1 MDGQP
6 PEPEPDLP
14 VAGVGATGLTDAGG
28 PNDPDRPDTDGPA
41 AVGPPGSMMRGALAL
56 QRGIDRMAG
65 WFGTVSWIAVLV
77 TLAVGVVNV
86 VLRYLGSLVGRSL
99 TTNGLVEAQYYLYSV
114 IFLLGFAYVLR
125 DQVNVRVDFWF
136 ADQPPRRKAW
146 IDLVGH
152 MLFLLPFA
160 LLGAWISLEPVRFS
174 WRVGETSS
182 DPGGLPRAP
191 IKTLI
196 LVGLVLLAIQAVAE
210 IIRLVAFLR
219 GHGPSPHDRLDAPK
233 AVE

>member
-1 MDGQP
+1 M
-6 PEPEPDLP
+6 
-14 VAGVGATGLTDAGG
+14 A
-28 PNDPDRPDTDGPA
+28 
-41 AVGPPGSMMRGALAL
+41 GALSL
-56 QRGIDRMAG
+56 QRGIDRVAG
-65 WFGTVSWIAVLV
+65 WGKVVSWVAVLA

-86 VLRYLGSLVGRSL
+86 VLRYTGSLMGRSL
-99 TTNGLVEAQYYLYSV
+99 TSNGLVEAQYYLYSV

-152 MLFLLPFA
+152 LVALLPFA
-160 LLGAWISLEPVRFS
+160 VMGAWISIDPVAFS
-174 WRVGETSS
+174 WRVGETSP

-196 LVGLVLLAIQAVAE
+196 LVGLVMLAVQAVAE
-210 IIRLVAFLR
+210 VIRLVAFLR
-219 GHGPSPHDRLDAPK
+219 GHGPSPHERLHEPQ